1 MGYKANHIALIVSDV
16 GRSAAFY
23 SDVVGLQQIR
33 RPDFDRHGA
42 WFTMGNLELH
52 LIKGIPVVHSGDDL
66 IVGHISLETY
76 DIDRVPEILK
86 AKGIS
91 FRQNVSVPKGTMTKG
106 SGTNDSSNNSAIVKQ
121 YFFRDPDGYYLE
133 VCNCDVL
140 TSYCLGKKDTL
151 MGYDDGVVPINVQ
164 DVSLMQLIA
173 LRLSK
178 KGRVEALKMKQL
190 MDTMKDIPY
199 ENIAAALGTNPSTK
213 IDEEKYKALMV
224 RRSVYGDICQ
234 SATEEGLRKVLLL
247 SGNNVQTAI
256 NILTIHFGDTRI
268 FKPPAFYEQ
277 GETKYTPKAF
287 TVSAS
292 EDNNRNEKGLGRGI

>member
-140 TSYCLGKKDTL
+140 TSYCLGEKDTL

-178 KGRVEALKMKQL
+178 NGRVEALRMKQL
-190 MDTMKDIPY
+190 MDTMKGMPY
-199 ENIAAALGTNPSTK
+199 EDIATALKTTPSTNV
-213 IDEEKYKALMV
+213 DNDKYKALIV

-234 SATEEGLRKVLLL
+234 SCKTSEELKKVLLL
-247 SGNNVQTAI
+247 SGNNVPIAI

-268 FKPPAFYEQ
+268 FQPPAFYEQ
-277 GETKYTPKAF
+277 GESKYTPKAF
-287 TVSAS
+287 TVS
-292 EDNNRNEKGLGRGI
+292 NNTTNKEEGLGRGL